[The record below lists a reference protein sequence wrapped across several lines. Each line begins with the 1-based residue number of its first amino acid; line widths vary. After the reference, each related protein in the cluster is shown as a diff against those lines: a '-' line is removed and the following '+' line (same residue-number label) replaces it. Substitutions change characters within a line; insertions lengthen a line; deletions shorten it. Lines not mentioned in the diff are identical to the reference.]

1 MKTNYN
7 IIWQKPYTVEQ
18 GYQIIAE
25 LETLKADLIE
35 RLLDYKG
42 VTEAQ
47 EIIKRIMTK

>member
-7 IIWQKPYTVEQ
+7 IKWQQPYTVEQ
-18 GYQIIAE
+18 GYRIIAE
-25 LETLKADLIE
+25 LETLKVTLIE

-42 VTEAQ
+42 TSEAQ